1 MSSSSRFDVLDSF
14 RGICAL
20 CVVVFH
26 MHFLGSFTELSFF
39 RNSDLFVDFFF
50 VLSGFVLA
58 HAYGSKKDLQ
68 FYSFLISRIFRL
80 FPLHVV
86 LLAVFIVLEFGKLA
100 AFRFGLEFNSAP
112 FSGVSAP
119 SEIIPNLLLIQ
130 SWTRLTEDQSF
141 NYPAWSISVEFYIYI
156 IFAAT
161 IMYFYRYRRES
172 WVALSLASFAMLAF
186 GHGFFTEASLR
197 GIACFFAGSISY
209 ALYRQIEAKAMFAP
223 VIYTVLE
230 VFFIAFIVLIV
241 SGGIEFK
248 RIIISF
254 VFCLSTILFALER
267 GVLSTAFKL
276 SPFKYIGRLSYS
288 IYLTHAAI
296 LFCVISAG
304 MVVGKIFGVN
314 LAPMVD
320 GVRDIDLG
328 GGLASSLGAVSVLVL
343 VVIVSSFTYRFIEV
357 PGQRMGRKLI
367 ERRSARRKSALVS
380 GSDV

>member
-1 MSSSSRFDVLDSF
+1 MGKVIRFDVLDSF

-39 RNSDLFVDFFF
+39 RSSDLFVDFFF

-58 HAYGSKKDLQ
+58 HAYGFRKDIQ
-68 FYSFLISRIFRL
+68 FDSFLISRIFRL

-100 AFRFGLEFNSAP
+100 ASRFGLEFNSAP
-112 FSGVSAP
+112 FSGASAP
-119 SEIIPNLLLIQ
+119 SEIIPNLLLLQ
-130 SWTRLTEDQSF
+130 SWTKLTDDQSF
-141 NYPAWSISVEFYIYI
+141 NYPAWSISVEFYIYM
-156 IFAAT
+156 IFAST
-161 IMYFYRYRRES
+161 IMYLYRYRRES
-172 WVALSLASFAMLAF
+172 WVALSLVSFALLAF
-186 GHGFFTEASLR
+186 GSGFFTEASLR

-209 ALYRQIEAKAMFAP
+209 VLYRQIEARAIFKPA
-223 VIYTVLE
+223 IYTLLE
-230 VFFIAFIVLIV
+230 VFFVAVIVLMI

-248 RIIISF
+248 NFIISF
-254 VFCLSTILFALER
+254 VFCVSTILFALER
-267 GVLSTAFKL
+267 GALSTVFKL

-304 MVVGKIFGVN
+304 MVAGKIFGVN

-320 GVRDIDLG
+320 GVRNIDLG

-343 VVIVSSFTYRFIEV
+343 VVIVSSFTYKFIEV
-357 PGQRMGRKLI
+357 PGQRIGRKLI
-367 ERRSARRKSALVS
+367 ERRSSRRKSALVS

>member
-39 RNSDLFVDFFF
+39 RSSDLFVDFFF

-58 HAYGSKKDLQ
+58 HAYGLKKDLQ

-100 AFRFGLEFNSAP
+100 ASRFGLEFNSAP
-112 FSGVSAP
+112 FSGASAP

-130 SWTRLTEDQSF
+130 SWTRLTDDQSF

-161 IMYFYRYRRES
+161 IMYLYRYRRES
-172 WVALSLASFAMLAF
+172 WVALSLASFVMLAF
-186 GHGFFTEASLR
+186 WPGLFTEASLR

-209 ALYRQIEAKAMFAP
+209 ALYRKIEAKAMFKP
-223 VIYTVLE
+223 VIYTFLE
-230 VFFIAFIVLIV
+230 VFFIAVIILMV

-248 RIIISF
+248 NFIISF
-254 VFCLSTILFALER
+254 VFCISTILFALER
-267 GVLSTAFKL
+267 GALSTVFKL

-304 MVVGKIFGVN
+304 MISGKIFGVN

-320 GVRDIDLG
+320 GVRNIDLG
-328 GGLASSLGAVSVLVL
+328 GGLASSLGAVSVLAL

-357 PGQRMGRKLI
+357 PGQRMGRKFI

-380 GSDV
+380 GGDV